1 MKSRTYYGE
10 YSLKHWISMMLSKK
24 IVLPEYQRSFV
35 WDVRDIKRL
44 IKSFQNGQF
53 VQPVTIGLYSNGDD
67 NDTNLILD
75 GQQRLTSL
83 ILANIGYAPD
93 LNKFEAAASLA
104 SDDDSVDSD
113 SESRGPVK
121 WTFEN
126 LLVDNIHNNTIEK
139 IRERVSSDERYV
151 KIKIDGLDSTDE
163 EDSMS
168 NFLTNTFLG
177 FSYIVP
183 NSQVGKEIQN
193 GYTRLFRNMN
203 FFGKRLSVLESR
215 RSLYYTNVDFKYFF
229 EGLINPEVDVL
240 CGLTIQEKMVNT
252 RIDFVRYLAI
262 LSQYVICD
270 GDIKQVLKWY
280 SAYSSREAYYAD
292 YVSFILGLEQEEH
305 IEKFDSFKF
314 TKVFPNS
321 CWKERYVKLNSEV
334 KKLKKDFELDKN
346 NSFKSWIDV
355 DYWFFGLIYQVV
367 FKGKGLIENIT
378 PLTSEIS
385 KAIQRKK
392 DDIGYSKSPNRLGN
406 VRDRLKESIEIY
418 SKYVY

>member
-1 MKSRTYYGE
+1 M
-10 YSLKHWISMMLSKK
+10 
-24 IVLPEYQRSFV
+24 LPEYQRSFV

-44 IKSFQNGQF
+44 IKSFQKGQF

-168 NFLTNTFLG
+168 NFLTNTF
-177 FSYIVP
+177 
-183 NSQVGKEIQN
+183 
-193 GYTRLFRNMN
+193 
-203 FFGKRLSVLESR
+203 
-215 RSLYYTNVDFKYFF
+215 
-229 EGLINPEVDVL
+229 
-240 CGLTIQEKMVNT
+240 
-252 RIDFVRYLAI
+252 
-262 LSQYVICD
+262 
-270 GDIKQVLKWY
+270 
-280 SAYSSREAYYAD
+280 
-292 YVSFILGLEQEEH
+292 
-305 IEKFDSFKF
+305 
-314 TKVFPNS
+314 
-321 CWKERYVKLNSEV
+321 
-334 KKLKKDFELDKN
+334 
-346 NSFKSWIDV
+346 
-355 DYWFFGLIYQVV
+355 
-367 FKGKGLIENIT
+367 
-378 PLTSEIS
+378 
-385 KAIQRKK
+385 
-392 DDIGYSKSPNRLGN
+392 
-406 VRDRLKESIEIY
+406 
-418 SKYVY
+418 